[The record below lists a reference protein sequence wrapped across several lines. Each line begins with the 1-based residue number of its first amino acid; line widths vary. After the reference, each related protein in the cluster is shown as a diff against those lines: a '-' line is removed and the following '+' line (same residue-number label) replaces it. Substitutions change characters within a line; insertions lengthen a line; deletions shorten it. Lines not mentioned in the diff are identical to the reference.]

1 MSGGR
6 RADRRAVC
14 HRGPVALLP
23 DHLTAGPLELV
34 RWSPDRADDLR
45 AAVVAS
51 FAELHR
57 WMPWAAE
64 PPAPADT
71 RAVVDEGARAFD
83 DDVEWSYLLT
93 VAGDGDVVGCAAV
106 HTRGPAGT
114 VEIGYWVRTDVTGR
128 GYATEAAR
136 ALTTAAFTRLHDV
149 DRVEIWADV
158 ANTRS
163 TAVAARLGYRADR
176 EIGHTVDAPAHS
188 GRFLVLVMERA
199 DWPVGRDAGPSGP
212 DLGVP
217 PRYGT
222 VPPLGLGD
230 QLGQ

>member
-1 MSGGR
+1 M
-6 RADRRAVC
+6 V
-14 HRGPVALLP
+14 
-23 DHLTAGPLELV
+23 AGPC
-34 RWSPDRADDLR
+34 RGLR

-64 PPAPADT
+64 PPGPADT
-71 RAVVDEGARAFD
+71 RAVVAEGDRGLRCRRRVVLPAD
-83 DDVEWSYLLT
+83 
-93 VAGDGDVVGCAAV
+93 VAGAGDVVGCAAV
-106 HTRGPAGT
+106 HTRGPPGT

-217 PRYGT
+217 PRDGP
-222 VPPLGLGD
+222 VPPVGLGH
-230 QLGQ
+230 QLGQRRPPWPGRAPPRRAPGPSTPGSPTCTASR